1 MKVMIRMLAS
11 ILPGIIVGLGVIAY
25 LERENLQE
33 RWAMYAGGGEV
44 RPHIDS
50 KSGYET
56 QPYLRK
62 PERTISPPRNPSQHE
77 RRGELA
83 EPLQSV
89 QSKQLTPNTAFVV
102 EAEPAPLQ
110 KREEETQQPV
120 ILDRVVKATESVKP
134 SVKLNE
140 QQEVAAVSVQRP
152 LPDLSELVGLTSP
165 AQNSNTAEL
174 PKAVEQSKQSSLSQI
189 IEQEQMLSQIFDDL
203 PELQE
208 QIASLSK
215 PIEALAKQFNPI
227 GKSAVSDRP
236 QPNGKKGGEDI
247 WRMDAVPEVETQPQW
262 LWNQGRQA
270 FWEGDYDRAIESY
283 RSLLQ
288 EEPKNPDAWGELGNI
303 YYAKKDWVRAVRAFG
318 RAAASLT
325 HQGRDTEAEKIM
337 TVIRGIDPQ
346 LAERLTQERLTPDLP

>member
-77 RRGELA
+77 RRVELA

-174 PKAVEQSKQSSLSQI
+174 PKAVEQSKQSSLS
-189 IEQEQMLSQIFDDL
+189 
-203 PELQE
+203 P
-208 QIASLSK
+208 
-215 PIEALAKQFNPI
+215 
-227 GKSAVSDRP
+227 DR
-236 QPNGKKGGEDI
+236 
-247 WRMDAVPEVETQPQW
+247 
-262 LWNQGRQA
+262 
-270 FWEGDYDRAIESY
+270 
-283 RSLLQ
+283 
-288 EEPKNPDAWGELGNI
+288 
-303 YYAKKDWVRAVRAFG
+303 VRC
-318 RAAASLT
+318 
-325 HQGRDTEAEKIM
+325 
-337 TVIRGIDPQ
+337 
-346 LAERLTQERLTPDLP
+346 